1 MQLEIYLALKE
12 KVIGVGKSALV
23 QLEFNMRLFSCK
35 KSTLKR
41 SFLNQKAEYD
51 KLLLEADPFRM
62 FHEHKVPKNK
72 MEDSVFRRL
81 ASSECS
87 CGQV

>member
-12 KVIGVGKSALV
+12 KVTGVGKSALV
-23 QLEFNMRLFSCK
+23 QLEFNMRLFPCK

-41 SFLNQKAEYD
+41 SLLNQKAEYD

-72 MEDSVFRRL
+72 TEDSVFRRL
-81 ASSECS
+81 VSSEHS
-87 CGQV
+87 CWQV